1 MYKKKKDILVLH
13 TSDVDF
19 WLGINRV
26 GTVNADIEA
35 NFLWCV
41 LQTKQVNI
49 ITEQFFFNNSLT
61 FVQWWEFKP
70 HVAVVLSA
78 P

>member
-13 TSDVDF
+13 TSDVGF

-35 NFLWCV
+35 NNFCGV
-41 LQTKQVNI
+41 FCKQNR
-49 ITEQFFFNNSLT
+49 
-61 FVQWWEFKP
+61 
-70 HVAVVLSA
+70 
-78 P
+78 